1 MSQVETPVAPTTRI
15 ETPVATRVVAV
26 YPDHASAEEAVR
38 RLVKDGFSMQNVSIV
53 GRDFQRGGGADR
65 IPQHG

>member
-26 YPDHASAEEAVR
+26 YPDHESAE
-38 RLVKDGFSMQNVSIV
+38 
-53 GRDFQRGGGADR
+53 
-65 IPQHG
+65 